1 MCWMS
6 FSSNA
11 LLLKRARNMK
21 PRESQ
26 VAKCAMSASTR
37 VHAALEQWIL
47 RAEATASD
55 SEDETIPGLPWTSNW
70 AGASSHLLDDSG
82 SITSTQVDTEVVSSQ
97 EDSYP
102 LPIASPVHWA
112 DKWAREINDEF
123 EAPMPRWAIDWAE
136 ELKTGYSGLED
147 ALESLPDSSTIPP
160 SRKISQPPTKKLK
173 TETRSMDL
181 RVMMCRLSKTNEVP
195 TLPVGPPLSHGTRL
209 CVPAPF
215 WTAANKAEAEAA
227 VQAFT
232 SLTHGIFAT
241 GAKKS
246 VKFTCVHTMADGL
259 EVARRLEHFF
269 GKDKPPLAIELLSQ
283 AGQWQPPGAEIH
295 VTTGGNENN
304 TVLRMHFPRKSL
316 GRSSKGAC
324 ASIQINN
331 CKGQPGA
338 RPVTVQG
345 AKQCFHGFQTNW
357 VMCLG
362 PLEHRDGPASSTIDA
377 FM

>member
-1 MCWMS
+1 
-6 FSSNA
+6 
-11 LLLKRARNMK
+11 MK

-26 VAKCAMSASTR
+26 VAKGAMSDSTR
-37 VHAALEQWIL
+37 VHAALGQWIL
-47 RAEATASD
+47 RAGATATD
-55 SEDETIPGLPWTSNW
+55 SEDETIPGLPWTRNRG
-70 AGASSHLLDDSG
+70 GASPHLLDDSG

-102 LPIASPVHWA
+102 LSITSPVPHWA

-123 EAPMPRWAIDWAE
+123 EAPMPQWAINWAE
-136 ELKTGYSGLED
+136 ELKTGHSGQD
-147 ALESLPDSSTIPP
+147 AFESLPHSSTIAP
-160 SRKISQPPTKKLK
+160 SRKSCQPPTKKLK

-181 RVMMCRLSKTNEVP
+181 RVMMGRLSKTNEAP
-195 TLPVGPPLSHGTRL
+195 TLPVGPPLPHGTRL
-209 CVPAPF
+209 SVPAPF

-246 VKFTCVHTMADGL
+246 VKFTCVHTVADGL

-283 AGQWQPPGAEIH
+283 AGQWQPPAAEIH

-345 AKQCFHGFQTNW
+345 AKQCFHGFQTTW